1 MGSSLGQSDVDM
13 QITSTDVE
21 AQLAQFGKLPEELR
35 KHLTTAIKQGNAV
48 MKGAEVPR
56 VRKFSGSTAKS
67 ISSKVKQG
75 VVDGSVTGITGPSKN
90 QAHIFRFMQTGR
102 AAGADMPP
110 TYVSDRFVE
119 WVSQKFGVSGKEAR
133 VKAFGVAR
141 SIQQKGI
148 KGEDI
153 ARPVMNEKRGQ
164 VMVYLS
170 NAIQKVVEAL
180 RVR

>member
-1 MGSSLGQSDVDM
+1 VATNLGAADIDM
-13 QITSTDVE
+13 QITSSDVE
-21 AQLAQFGKLPEELR
+21 AQLAQLGTLPEELR

-48 MKGAEVPR
+48 MKSTEVPR
-56 VRKFSGSTAKS
+56 VKRFSGSTAKS

-75 VVDGSVTGITGPSKN
+75 MLDGSVTGITGPSKN

-110 TYVSDRFVE
+110 VYVSDRFVE
-119 WVSQKFGVSGKEAR
+119 WVSQKFGVSGNEAR

-141 SIQQKGI
+141 SIQQRGI

-153 ARPVMNEKRGQ
+153 ARPVMEEKRSQ
-164 VMVYLS
+164 VMVFLS
-170 NAIQKVVEAL
+170 TAIQKVTDAL

>member
-1 MGSSLGQSDVDM
+1 MGSSLGKTDVNY

-21 AQLAQFGKLPEELR
+21 RQLAEFDKLPAELQ
-35 KHLTTAIKQGNAV
+35 KYLTTAIKQGNAV

-56 VRKFSGSTAKS
+56 VKRFSGSTAKS

-75 VVDGSVTGITGPSKN
+75 VMAGSVTGITGPSKN
-90 QAHIFRFMQTGR
+90 QEHIFRFMQTGR
-102 AAGADMPP
+102 SAGADMPP

-119 WVSQKFGVSGKEAR
+119 WVSQKFNVSGKEAR

-141 SIQQKGI
+141 SIQHKGI

-164 VMVYLS
+164 VLVYLS
-170 NAIQKVVEAL
+170 NAIQKVVEGL
-180 RVR
+180 KVK

>member
-1 MGSSLGQSDVDM
+1 MATKLGVADVDM
-13 QITSTDVE
+13 QITSSDVE
-21 AQLAQFGKLPEELR
+21 AQLALLGKLPDELQ

-48 MKGAEVPR
+48 MKSAEVPR
-56 VRKFSGSTAKS
+56 VKKFSGSTAKS
-67 ISSKVKQG
+67 ISSKVKKG
-75 VVDGSVTGITGPSKN
+75 VMDGSVTGITGPSKN

-110 TYVSDRFVE
+110 VYVSDRFVD
-119 WVSQKFGVSGKEAR
+119 WVSQKFNVSGKEAR
-133 VKAFGVAR
+133 IKAFGVAR

-153 ARPVMNEKRGQ
+153 ARPVMEEKRGQ
-164 VMVYLS
+164 VLVFLS

>member
-1 MGSSLGQSDVDM
+1 MASKLGQNDIDVQIASSD
-13 QITSTDVE
+13 IE
-21 AQLAQFGKLPEELR
+21 EQLAKFGKLPDELR
-35 KHLTTAIKQGNAV
+35 KHLTTAIKQGNAA

-56 VRKFSGSTAKS
+56 VKRFSGSTAKS
-67 ISSKVKQG
+67 ITSKVKQG
-75 VVDGSVTGITGPSKN
+75 VLDGSVTGITGPSKN

-102 AAGADMPP
+102 AAGAEMPP

-153 ARPVMNEKRGQ
+153 ARPVMNERRSQ
-164 VMVYLS
+164 VMMYLS
-170 NAIQKVVEAL
+170 NAIQKVADAL